1 MSAAGEAGEE
11 KEQEELQVARGKWP
25 VISDQ

>member
-1 MSAAGEAGEE
+1 MSATGDEGEE
-11 KEQEELQVARGKWP
+11 EEQEEWQVARGKWP